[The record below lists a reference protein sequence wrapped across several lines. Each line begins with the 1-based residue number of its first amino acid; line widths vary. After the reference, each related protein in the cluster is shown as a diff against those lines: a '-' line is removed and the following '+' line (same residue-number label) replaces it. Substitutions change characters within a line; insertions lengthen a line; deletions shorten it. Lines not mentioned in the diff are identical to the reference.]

1 MVDSFTQYLDTQWQ
15 RKKNDLGISP

>member
-1 MVDSFTQYLDTQWQ
+1 MVDSFTQYLDTQWH